1 MSALLQKIVLGEIEG
16 KNRAIHAYN
25 DILWKIRTGFLTLI
39 LGGWAIVLKGI
50 VDAQS
55 PDMERYRGLVSALLL
70 FSFGFTFCAWYID
83 HSYVRAKFRVILALN
98 ALIDELAGGKEL
110 NTLSSLLK
118 VVGSDS
124 QREFKCAGYCEAK
137 RTELAI
143 YLVPLIIILITG
155 VLLIVSTPRREQYNF
170 KQSYF
175 ATPEARSNVRLTL
188 LSGQALCQEPPPP
201 SFAGPDIVP
210 AVAEAHPADRSECT

>member
-1 MSALLQKIVLGEIEG
+1 MSVLLQKIVLGEIEG

-25 DILWKIRTGFLTLI
+25 DIVWKIRTGFLTLI

-70 FSFGFTFCAWYID
+70 FSLEFTFCAWYID
-83 HSYVRAKFRVILALN
+83 LSYVRAKFRVILALN

-118 VVGSDS
+118 VVGSDYRGS
-124 QREFKCAGYCEAK
+124 SSVPVIAK
-137 RTELAI
+137 PSGPSLPSI
-143 YLVPLIIILITG
+143 WC
-155 VLLIVSTPRREQYNF
+155 
-170 KQSYF
+170 
-175 ATPEARSNVRLTL
+175 RSSLF
-188 LSGQALCQEPPPP
+188 S
-201 SFAGPDIVP
+201 SP
-210 AVAEAHPADRSECT
+210 AFF

>member
-16 KNRAIHAYN
+16 KNRAIHAYD
-25 DILWKIRTGFLTLI
+25 DIVWKIRTGFLTLI

-70 FSFGFTFCAWYID
+70 FSVGFTFGAWYID
-83 HSYVRAKFRVILALN
+83 RSYLRGKFRVILALN
-98 ALIDELAGGKEL
+98 ALIDELATSGKEL

-118 VVGSDS
+118 VVGDDA
-124 QREFKCAGYCEAK
+124 QREFDCAGYREAM
-137 RTELAI
+137 RTELAV

-155 VLLIVSTPRREQYNF
+155 VFLIVSTPRREQYNF

-201 SFAGPDIVP
+201 ELRRSRYRSRCGGGP
-210 AVAEAHPADRSECT
+210 SG